1 MLNLEISTSYD
12 YENDSGTCRKICKRL
27 ICAFSINVSLSS
39 VDLSSVASEPW
50 CRSTL
55 FLLKDRHSDVLSPR
69 FSPSVY
75 VEGRSRREM
84 QDRRWLSGVSRCFKP
99 AAWREIRSREILPQM
114 RTRDHGI
121 NRYVA
126 GAEFNAF
133 DSASNSS
140 FLVAIRSF
148 TNMLKIICSASCN

>member
-1 MLNLEISTSYD
+1 MPKH
-12 YENDSGTCRKICKRL
+12 R
-27 ICAFSINVSLSS
+27 VSLERSS
-39 VDLSSVASEPW
+39 FR
-50 CRSTL
+50 RST
-55 FLLKDRHSDVLSPR
+55 PR

-75 VEGRSRREM
+75 VGGRSRREM
-84 QDRRWLSGVSRCFKP
+84 QDRSWLSGVSRCFKP

-126 GAEFNAF
+126 SAEFNAF

-140 FLVAIRSF
+140 FFSS
-148 TNMLKIICSASCN
+148 K